1 MAGMPRESAFMP
13 TIKCSAC
20 GNEVEISMMGE
31 HICGGAAEEGKTLDS
46 EAITMGLLTF
56 WLNSASSPAAFVYR
70 QVHG

>member
-1 MAGMPRESAFMP
+1 MP

-31 HICGGAAEEGKTLDS
+31 HICGGAEEEEEGKTINS

-56 WLNSASSPAAFVYR
+56 WLNSASSPTAFVYR
-70 QVHG
+70 QVHV